1 MPHKAH
7 HSVLRIDSQHLLYL
21 YDEEFGRCGRVIPKV
36 TVSTETATRFLFIK
50 CRRSICKSTPNARK
64 VIVACSDGC
73 HKGTAQKERL
83 SNVTIAQNKE

>member
-36 TVSTETATRFLFIK
+36 TVSTETATRFIQ
-50 CRRSICKSTPNARK
+50 CRR
-64 VIVACSDGC
+64 
-73 HKGTAQKERL
+73 
-83 SNVTIAQNKE
+83 

>member
-36 TVSTETATRFLFIK
+36 TVSTETATRFLFIQ
-50 CRRSICKSTPNARK
+50 CRRSTCKSIPNARK
-64 VIVACSDGC
+64 VTVACSDWFLEVN
-73 HKGTAQKERL
+73 ALKERL
-83 SNVTIAQNKE
+83 NNITIALNKD